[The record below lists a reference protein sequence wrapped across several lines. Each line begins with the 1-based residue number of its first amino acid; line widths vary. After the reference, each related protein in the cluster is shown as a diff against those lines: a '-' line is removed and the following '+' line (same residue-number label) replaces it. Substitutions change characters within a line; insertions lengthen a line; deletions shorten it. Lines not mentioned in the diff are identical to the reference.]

1 MLKNN
6 VFTTGTKILKEL
18 RRTAIRAMF
27 APPYSI
33 PFIAELEEEILMAR
47 SVVVSDL
54 SLETKGSR
62 FESGCYVQRSAPC
75 SNLPANV

>member
-1 MLKNN
+1 
-6 VFTTGTKILKEL
+6 
-18 RRTAIRAMF
+18 MF